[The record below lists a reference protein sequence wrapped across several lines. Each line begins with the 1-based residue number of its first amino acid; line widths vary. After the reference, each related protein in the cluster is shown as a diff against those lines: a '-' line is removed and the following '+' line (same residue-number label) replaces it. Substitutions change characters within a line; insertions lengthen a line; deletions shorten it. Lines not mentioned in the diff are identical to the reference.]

1 MAKVTFGR
9 AIEANVYRDNGATV
23 VFGGN
28 IDSSDT
34 VTNAPDTLIITR
46 PPVWNYGSRVPDAS
60 ATSGTGTAID
70 GTFAKM
76 AAGEYIIK
84 ASNQNKIAGTTV
96 ELLRTPANVVATYRK
111 SAVRM
116 RFQIRTII
124 ISGWD
129 YATGTPT
136 ITSVGADT
144 VLGADGTA
152 LQNYR
157 YADDAANPT
166 MAVPGELTINLQAAP
181 LDEEY
186 PARTN
191 S

>member
-1 MAKVTFGR
+1 MAKVTVVR
-9 AIEANVYRDNGATV
+9 AVGANEFRDNGATV

-28 IDSSDT
+28 IDSSAT
-34 VTNAPDTLIITR
+34 VTNAPDTLVITR

-60 ATSGTGTAID
+60 STSGTQKAID

-76 AAGEYIIK
+76 AAGNYIIK
-84 ASNQNKIAGTTV
+84 ASNQDQIAGTTV
-96 ELLRTPANVVATYRK
+96 ALLRTPANVIATYRK

-124 ISGWD
+124 ISAWD

-166 MAVPGELTINLQAAP
+166 LAVPGELTFGLQP
-181 LDEEY
+181 GPVDEEY
-186 PARTN
+186 AARTH